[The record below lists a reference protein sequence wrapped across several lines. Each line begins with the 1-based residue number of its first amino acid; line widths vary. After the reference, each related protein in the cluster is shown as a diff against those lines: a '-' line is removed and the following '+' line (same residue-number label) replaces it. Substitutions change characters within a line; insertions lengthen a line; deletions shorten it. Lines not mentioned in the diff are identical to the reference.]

1 MKIGVID
8 LGINNYRSVMN
19 AFDRLISDEDQ
30 LVAVQDGSSDFAA
43 DLVVLPGLGHFESGM
58 DALRKTRLSEYIFQR
73 NQAHSKIVGICLG
86 MQLLGTSSEEAPG
99 IEGLNLVDATSI
111 KLPSSSRV
119 PHIGWNSVIEFGR
132 NKSFPSLSTQK
143 DFYFVHSFH
152 MSMKDDTHVLT
163 QTPFGATSFTSSLIS
178 ENIAG
183 FQFHPEKSGS
193 AGRELLSDIYKW
205 ATLTT

>member
-58 DALRKTRLSEYIFQR
+58 NALRKTRLSEYIFQR

-99 IEGLNLVDATSI
+99 VDGLNLVGATSI

-119 PHIGWNSVIEFGR
+119 PHIGWNSVIEFGK
-132 NKSFPSLSTQK
+132 NESFPSLSAQN

-152 MSMKDDTHVLT
+152 MSMKDDSHILT
-163 QTPFGATSFTSSLIS
+163 QTPFGETRFTSSLICQ
-178 ENIAG
+178 NIAG
-183 FQFHPEKSGS
+183 FQFHPEKSGAVGLKILES
-193 AGRELLSDIYKW
+193 FVSS
-205 ATLTT
+205 